1 LKSCRVAR
9 IIGRFPVVFATSLEK
24 APNAP
29 CGRFFSVKARNIKL
43 VILNDRFAKVE
54 ETRVGTGIA
63 VRS

>member
-1 LKSCRVAR
+1 M
-9 IIGRFPVVFATSLEK
+9 
-24 APNAP
+24 P
-29 CGRFFSVKARNIKL
+29 CSPDYRPLPRGIRNITGESPERPMRAFFSVKARNIKL